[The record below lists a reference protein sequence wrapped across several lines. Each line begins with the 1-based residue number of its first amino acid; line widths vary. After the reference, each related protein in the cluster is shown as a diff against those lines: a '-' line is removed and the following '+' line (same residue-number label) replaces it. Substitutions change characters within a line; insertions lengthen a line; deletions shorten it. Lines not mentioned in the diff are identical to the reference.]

1 MYFFAHI
8 GNRYP
13 CYLCYPATLITCP
26 TTPNRVQCKQSTNP
40 STYMTMH
47 EHTQNIV
54 TGASDPVVSSKL
66 LAALIFIKNNAA
78 LIIPTVLIAA
88 VCVLVMALTRPKTN
102 REFVCAMIAT
112 IVGAVYG
119 PAFIIMIFG
128 WDFSTVSAT
137 DESHIRS
144 LLTVACGLPGW
155 VIVRSYFNWSE
166 VSETKTI
173 IDLIKQLK
181 DVWK

>member
-1 MYFFAHI
+1 MSNF
-8 GNRYP
+8 N
-13 CYLCYPATLITCP
+13 
-26 TTPNRVQCKQSTNP
+26 
-40 STYMTMH
+40 MH

-54 TGASDPVVSSKL
+54 TGASDPVVSSKVLACL
-66 LAALIFIKNNAA
+66 LFLKKHAA

-112 IVGAVYG
+112 IVGALFG
-119 PAFIIMIFG
+119 PAFVVMLFG
-128 WDFSTVSAT
+128 INFASVSVN
-137 DESHIRS
+137 DQDHIRS
-144 LLTVACGLPGW
+144 LLTVVCGMPGW
-155 VIVRSYFNWSE
+155 VMVRAYFNWAE

-173 IDLIKQLK
+173 IDLIKQVK